1 MRAIRS
7 ESVGKKSTQSTQSDQ
22 GVEADEGTS
31 SRGHLQ
37 KQTTVEG
44 GGVGIEEGGGREER
58 KVKGRGGGRRERLK
72 ERVGKRK

>member
-31 SRGHLQ
+31 SRGLLQ
-37 KQTTVEG
+37 KQTNVEGEGVGIGGGGGWSEKSREGVEG
-44 GGVGIEEGGGREER
+44 GG
-58 KVKGRGGGRRERLK
+58 KG
-72 ERVGKRK
+72 